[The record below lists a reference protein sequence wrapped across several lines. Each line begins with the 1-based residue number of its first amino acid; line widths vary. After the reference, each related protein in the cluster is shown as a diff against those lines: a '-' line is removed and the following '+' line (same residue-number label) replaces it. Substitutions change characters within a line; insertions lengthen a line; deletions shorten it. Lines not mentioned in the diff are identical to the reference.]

1 MSQIASTFVG
11 GVSPWANVRQQA
23 PKPEPQPKAMKKPAP
38 TPQPKAPPPAL
49 APIKRKTR
57 ADTNGSRIDVAELE
71 IANDPLPGA
80 RLVANKY
87 WPVFAKMSVG
97 QNIRCAPGDV
107 QAIGQA
113 LRKYISV
120 HAIKQDGVLCKSVIQ
135 TNSPDGVGRVWLAEG
150 ERKAA

>member
-1 MSQIASTFVG
+1 
-11 GVSPWANVRQQA
+11 
-23 PKPEPQPKAMKKPAP
+23 MKKPAP
-38 TPQPKAPPPAL
+38 TPQPKAPPPEL

-57 ADTNGSRIDVAELE
+57 TDTNGSRVDPEELV

-87 WPVFAKMSVG
+87 WPVFSKLQVG

-113 LRKYISV
+113 LRKYITV

-135 TNSPDGVGRVWLAEG
+135 TRSPDGIGRVWLAADG
-150 ERKAA
+150 KKAA

>member
-1 MSQIASTFVG
+1 MTASVFAG
-11 GVSPWANVRQQA
+11 GVSPWAGLQQQA
-23 PKPEPQPKAMKKPAP
+23 PKPEPKPKAMKKPAP

-57 ADTNGSRIDVAELE
+57 TDTNGSRVDPEELV

-80 RLVANKY
+80 RLVTNKY
-87 WPVFAKMSVG
+87 WPVFSKMKVG

-113 LRKYISV
+113 LRKYIQT
-120 HAIKQDGVLCKSVIQ
+120 HNIKHGGVLCRSLTQ
-135 TNSPDGVGRVWLAEG
+135 TNNPDGIGRVWLAEG
-150 ERKAA
+150 ERKSA